1 MLRIVLAAA
10 GSAAALATSPAVLLG
25 NAAAPGVYMPVT
37 GLGTGGYCAKGQ
49 PGPSGQ
55 CECWGES
62 DGCGATS
69 YNATLAY
76 LQLAWSMG
84 ERNIRIDNADSYDN
98 LGSVGKAIADSGV
111 PRANIF
117 LTTKTGSPFP
127 LGFDDTMSQFSNVLT
142 TMGVSYVDLC
152 LCVRSLSPRRS
163 CPRPTPTILTPFEL
177 ARFEHFLRSIH
188 WPQESSTSKDAT
200 CNPGASQNATE
211 CRLNTWRAY
220 VDIFKSGKARAIGI
234 SNYDPSQ
241 MQEIIDAGMPLPA
254 VNQIPI
260 HIYRSSTQMNSISF
274 SQRHGIAVNS
284 YSPLGVPD
292 WQSFNTSAGM
302 SLTALQ
308 DPVVTAVA
316 AKHGASPAQVLSA
329 WHYSLGL
336 LPNPRTLNPA
346 HMKENLLAYTI
357 TISDAEVN
365 LLTSRPQAFC
375 SVMAGDYECAPD
387 SLASSARR
395 AVRPGARAAAA

>member
-127 LGFDDTMSQFSNVLT
+127 LGYDDTMSQFSNVLT

-152 LCVRSLSPRRS
+152 LCVRSL
-163 CPRPTPTILTPFEL
+163 RPLLPT
-177 ARFEHFLRSIH
+177 
-188 WPQESSTSKDAT
+188 
-200 CNPGASQNATE
+200 
-211 CRLNTWRAY
+211 
-220 VDIFKSGKARAIGI
+220 
-234 SNYDPSQ
+234 
-241 MQEIIDAGMPLPA
+241 
-254 VNQIPI
+254 
-260 HIYRSSTQMNSISF
+260 
-274 SQRHGIAVNS
+274 
-284 YSPLGVPD
+284 
-292 WQSFNTSAGM
+292 
-302 SLTALQ
+302 
-308 DPVVTAVA
+308 
-316 AKHGASPAQVLSA
+316 
-329 WHYSLGL
+329 HYSDDS
-336 LPNPRTLNPA
+336 NPIRTCPFR
-346 HMKENLLAYTI
+346 TFP
-357 TISDAEVN
+357 
-365 LLTSRPQAFC
+365 PQH
-375 SVMAGDYECAPD
+375 
-387 SLASSARR
+387 SLA
-395 AVRPGARAAAA
+395 